1 MNYQDLM
8 NLENIY
14 LHSIEEPE
22 ENHLSLIFEKTK
34 INTNT
39 ETLQTGNTIIEG
51 LHSID
56 VDYKLPF
63 IQLDFQWY
71 IGYAITNESYT
82 SFDEYE
88 RFDGRIFRIYSKS
101 RYLDYINL
109 STVVTDEYPG
119 TFKHYGVICLN
130 HIVNVVSVEEPLV
143 REIERKNNKL
153 IK

>member
-1 MNYQDLM
+1 M

-22 ENHLSLIFEKTK
+22 ENHLSLIFERTK

-39 ETLQTGNTIIEG
+39 ETLQIGKTIIEG

-109 STVVTDEYPG
+109 STIVTNEYPG

>member
-1 MNYQDLM
+1 MNYRDLM

-22 ENHLSLIFEKTK
+22 ENHLSLIFERTK

-39 ETLQTGNTIIEG
+39 ETLQIGKTIIEG

-109 STVVTDEYPG
+109 STIVTNEYPG